1 MFEFIK
7 SKFSKSGGNPE
18 AKIPLKQRIVL
29 RLKKIKLRE
38 QVYLIVSLIVIL
50 LIFFAFYKAITFIAG
65 AIVKSFEVDEIAV
78 QSQVV
83 RFNLEDY
90 EQIVPKLIKK

>member
-1 MFEFIK
+1 MIVQNLNILTK
-7 SKFSKSGGNPE
+7 
-18 AKIPLKQRIVL
+18 LKQ
-29 RLKKIKLRE
+29 IKLRE
-38 QVYLIVSLIVIL
+38 QVYLIVSLIVIS
-50 LIFFAFYKAITFIAG
+50 LIFFAFYKAIIFIAG

-90 EQIVPKLIKK
+90 EQIVPKLIKR

>member
-1 MFEFIK
+1 MIVQNLNILTK
-7 SKFSKSGGNPE
+7 
-18 AKIPLKQRIVL
+18 LKQ
-29 RLKKIKLRE
+29 IKLRE
-38 QVYLIVSLIVIL
+38 QVYLIVSLIVIS

>member
-1 MFEFIK
+1 MLVQNLNILTK
-7 SKFSKSGGNPE
+7 
-18 AKIPLKQRIVL
+18 LKQ
-29 RLKKIKLRE
+29 IKLRE
-38 QVYLIVSLIVIL
+38 QVYLIVSLIVIS
-50 LIFFAFYKAITFIAG
+50 LIFFTFYKAIAFIAG